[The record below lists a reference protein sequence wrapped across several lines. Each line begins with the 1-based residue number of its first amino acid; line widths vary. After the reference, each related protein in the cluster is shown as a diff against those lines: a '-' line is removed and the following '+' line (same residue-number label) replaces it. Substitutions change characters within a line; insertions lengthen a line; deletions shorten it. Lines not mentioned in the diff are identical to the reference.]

1 MSTALKNIP
10 QLVAEPVREHLE
22 VFNKD
27 FFRRQM
33 KTDVALLDLVVRYMH
48 RTRGKQVRPM
58 LVFLCAG
65 LTGEITNRTYVGA
78 AMMELLHTAT
88 LVHDDVVDNAA
99 ERRGLASINAVWK
112 NKVAVLV
119 GDFLLSRGLLVAVEH
134 GEGGFLGVTS
144 RTVQRMSEGELLQIQ
159 KSRQKTLDEAT
170 YFSIISDKTASLVS
184 ACCEIGA
191 MSASADTLVHAR
203 LRQFGELLG
212 LAFQIRDDVLDY
224 TGKTAILGK
233 PVGNDIR
240 EGKITLPLLLA
251 LRTAEKQQAKRI
263 TALVKRKGATDK
275 DVRTVQDFVSM
286 HNGISEAQA
295 KAVDLSNQALSLLDA
310 CAPSVYKDALRTFAA
325 YVVERER

>member
-112 NKVAVLV
+112 NKVAV
-119 GDFLLSRGLLVAVEH
+119 EH

-170 YFSIISDKTASLVS
+170 YFSIISDKTASLLS

-191 MSASADTLVHAR
+191 MSASADPQVHAR

-233 PVGNDIR
+233 PVGNDIK
-240 EGKITLPLLLA
+240 EGKITLPLLIA
-251 LRTAEKQQAKRI
+251 LRSAEKTQAKHI
-263 TALVKRKGATDK
+263 TALVKRKGASDK
-275 DVRTVQDFVSM
+275 EVRIVQDFVNA
-286 HNGISEAQA
+286 HRGIAEAQA
-295 KAVDLSNQALSLLDA
+295 KAVDLSNQALSILDT

>member
-1 MSTALKNIP
+1 MMSTTKNI
-10 QLVAEPVREHLE
+10 LETVGEPVREHLE
-22 VFNKD
+22 SFNKD

-33 KTDVALLDLVVRYMH
+33 KSDVALLDLVVRYML
-48 RTRGKQVRPM
+48 RSRGKQVRPT
-58 LVFLCAG
+58 LVFLCAA
-65 LTGEITNRTYVGA
+65 LIGEISERTYVGA
-78 AMMELLHTAT
+78 AMVELLHTAT

-134 GEGGFLGVTS
+134 GESGFLGVTS
-144 RTVQRMSEGELLQIQ
+144 NTVRRMSEGELLQIQ

-170 YFSIISDKTASLVS
+170 YFSIISDKTASLLS

-191 MSASADTLVHAR
+191 MSATNDTAVHAR
-203 LRQFGELLG
+203 LRQFGELIG

-224 TGKTAILGK
+224 TSRTSILGK

-251 LRTAEKQQAKRI
+251 QRHADASEAKRMI
-263 TALVKRKGATDK
+263 TIVKKKDASDK
-275 DVRTVQDFVSM
+275 DVARVQDFVLR
-286 HNGISEAQA
+286 HDGIAAAQSKAMDLVREAQG
-295 KAVDLSNQALSLLDA
+295 LLDI
-310 CAPSVYKDALRTFAA
+310 CEPSVYRDALRTFAS
-325 YVVERER
+325 YVVEREK

>member
-1 MSTALKNIP
+1 MMSTTKNI
-10 QLVAEPVREHLE
+10 LEIVGEPVREHLE
-22 VFNKD
+22 SFNTD

-33 KTDVALLDLVVRYMH
+33 KSDVALLDLVVRYMH
-48 RTRGKQVRPM
+48 RSRGKQVRPT

-65 LTGEITNRTYVGA
+65 LIGEISERTYVGA
-78 AMMELLHTAT
+78 AMVELLHTAT

-134 GEGGFLGVTS
+134 GESGFLGVTS
-144 RTVQRMSEGELLQIQ
+144 NTVRRMSEGELLQIQ

-170 YFSIISDKTASLVS
+170 YFSIISDKTASLLS

-191 MSASADTLVHAR
+191 MSATNDTAVHAR
-203 LRQFGELLG
+203 LRQFGELIG

-224 TGKTAILGK
+224 TSRTSILGK

-251 LRTAEKQQAKRI
+251 QRHADASEAKRMI
-263 TALVKRKGATDK
+263 TIVKKKDASDK
-275 DVRTVQDFVSM
+275 DVARVQDFVVR
-286 HNGISEAQA
+286 HDGIAAAQSKAMDLVREAQG
-295 KAVDLSNQALSLLDA
+295 LLDI
-310 CAPSVYKDALRTFAA
+310 CDPSVYRDALRTFAS
-325 YVVERER
+325 YVVEREK